1 MGDIYVV
8 NGFYATMQADYVEPG
23 ASIYYYSVQ
32 WNAASLSWEE
42 FRSSVL
48 GATDPSGRHYIIQE
62 RKTTAQVSGWL
73 LDCLKANPPMCL
85 WMSP

>member
-1 MGDIYVV
+1 MTSALTRCILPEMGDIYVV

-48 GATDPSGRHYIIQE
+48 GATDPS
-62 RKTTAQVSGWL
+62 TARAGSLRRDV
-73 LDCLKANPPMCL
+73 LDNLSL
-85 WMSP
+85 IHI